1 MAPRALSCD
10 WTTEPSDKIVLVTFF
25 ASIKDQIREGG
36 SWDQTALE
44 AAAKHMVAHGPPM
57 KGAPKNANSIKGV
70 WAGMKKIH
78 DALVQVIQKRYPGA
92 SGWTYDQQAGFS
104 LCDDNLEAWKEF
116 SKHHPVFKLFANKG
130 WEFFED
136 VKNILPTRAR
146 GTHVFNPAVPAV
158 VPSQVSDAAAASDVA
173 VPTAS
178 QDSNGGPQL
187 YLSDFNNY
195 NFDEWTPPEQLLD
208 GSQSQ
213 PFSDWSQTQL
223 NPISLT
229 LATHTPWGEA
239 RRFGWTTKKG
249 KMPQK
254 SSAVSLTKQV
264 ERARQLAID
273 NQEAGVLSSWDCATL
288 SLIFSRDSKAADA
301 YVAEKTAD
309 GRSVLA
315 EILLEHF

>member
-1 MAPRALSCD
+1 
-10 WTTEPSDKIVLVTFF
+10 
-25 ASIKDQIREGG
+25 
-36 SWDQTALE
+36 
-44 AAAKHMVAHGPPM
+44 M

-92 SGWTYDQQAGFS
+92 SGWIYDQQAGFS
-104 LCDDNLEAWKEF
+104 VCDDNLEAWKEF
-116 SKHHPVFKLFANKG
+116 SKHHPVFKPFANKG

-136 VKNILPTRAR
+136 VKNILPTHAR
-146 GTHVFNPAVPAV
+146 GTHIFNPAVPAV

-178 QDSNGGPQL
+178 QDSNGGLQL

-229 LATHTPWGEA
+229 LATHTPVPATHSALKPAAQQAGMPFSGVKHTALDE
-239 RRFGWTTKKG
+239 FQTPWTTKKG

-254 SSAVSLTKQV
+254 SSAVSPTKQV
-264 ERARQLAID
+264 ECARQLAID
-273 NQEAGVLSSWDCATL
+273 DQEAGVLSSWDRATL
-288 SLIFSRDSKAADA
+288 SLIFSRDSKAADV

-315 EILLEHF
+315 EILLERF

>member
-1 MAPRALSCD
+1 MAPGALSCD
-10 WTTEPSDKIVLVTFF
+10 WTTDPGDKIALVAFF
-25 ASIKDQIREGG
+25 ASIKDQIGQGG

-44 AAAKHMVAHGPPM
+44 AAAKHM
-57 KGAPKNANSIKGV
+57 GV

-104 LCDDNLEAWKEF
+104 VCDDNLEAWKEF

-136 VKNILPTRAR
+136 VKNILPMHAR

-187 YLSDFNNY
+187 YLPDFNNC

-229 LATHTPWGEA
+229 PATHTPVPATPSALKPAAQQAGMPSSGVKRTASDE
-239 RRFGWTTKKG
+239 FQTPWTTKKG
-249 KMPQK
+249 KTSGVDALLAMK
-254 SSAVSLTKQV
+254 SSAVSPTKQV
-264 ERARQLAID
+264 ECARQLAID
-273 NQEAGVLSSWDCATL
+273 DQEAG
-288 SLIFSRDSKAADA
+288 AADA

-315 EILLEHF
+315 EILLERF